1 MDNIEEWRK
10 LPSNENYLVSN
21 LGRVQVLPRIS
32 KNGRKLKG
40 KILNPYL
47 SYQSYLVVGISGKIR
62 TVHQLVCEAFLFHK
76 PCGYK
81 LVVDHINNI
90 STDNRLINL
99 QLISQRKNSSKDRKG
114 GSSEYVG
121 VYWNKQNKKWMSRIK
136 INGKAKYLGYF
147 NCELLA
153 HQAYQTK
160 LNQIANG

>member
-1 MDNIEEWRK
+1 MI
-10 LPSNENYLVSN
+10 
-21 LGRVQVLPRIS
+21 
-32 KNGRKLKG
+32 
-40 KILNPYL
+40 NPYL
-47 SYQSYLVVGISGKIR
+47 SYQSYLAVNIGSKPR
-62 TVHQLVCEAFLFHK
+62 NVHQLVCEAFLFHK
-76 PCGYK
+76 PCGHK